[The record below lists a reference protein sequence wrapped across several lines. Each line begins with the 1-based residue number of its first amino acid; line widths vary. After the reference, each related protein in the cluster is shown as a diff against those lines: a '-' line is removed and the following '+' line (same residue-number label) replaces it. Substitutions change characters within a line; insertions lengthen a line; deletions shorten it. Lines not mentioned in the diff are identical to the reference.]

1 MAKILLLEDD
11 DTITFGIKTSLE
23 KKNHTVCCY
32 NTIVIAVWLL
42 SNFIECRKCLFM
54 GVSRVL

>member
-32 NTIVIAVWLL
+32 NTIAEAKKNFDKTIDLILL
-42 SNFIECRKCLFM
+42 
-54 GVSRVL
+54 

>member
-23 KKNHTVCCY
+23 NKNHIVCCY
-32 NTIVIAVWLL
+32 NTIAEAKKILIKLL
-42 SNFIECRKCLFM
+42 I
-54 GVSRVL
+54 

>member
-23 KKNHTVCCY
+23 KKKSHCM
-32 NTIVIAVWLL
+32 LL
-42 SNFIECRKCLFM
+42 
-54 GVSRVL
+54 